1 MSEATVC
8 PIWGTPAA
16 PIQTGRY
23 GDYVLV
29 DSPRVGGQ
37 LKMTGTAVTMASH
50 LSEAQKVA
58 LTDSIMNR
66 RRQGETC
73 PEVASDVVGRIKD
86 SAPHLS
92 SPLERYDNLLLY
104 LESSGGPLGSPIKYA
119 GVVTE
124 EVVRRKHEMLAH
136 SSSTNDS
143 EVVFLLDQAEDAQHV
158 KKIDLGTIR
167 LSLAG
172 YNYVASL
179 RSKMPDSKQAF
190 VAMWFSST
198 MTPIYEKGVH
208 PAIVDAGYKP
218 LRIDRKEHNN
228 KIDDEI
234 IAEIRRS
241 RFVVA
246 DFTSEP
252 DKPRGGVYFEAGF
265 ALGLKRPVIWTC
277 RSDLINQI
285 HFDTR
290 QFNHIVWSDAEE
302 LRQSLKNRII
312 AVVGPGP
319 LQPLP

>member
-1 MSEATVC
+1 MTEATVC

-29 DSPRVGGQ
+29 NSPRVGGQ
-37 LKMTGTAVTMASH
+37 LKMTGTAVTMSGH
-50 LSEAQKVA
+50 LTEAQKVA
-58 LTDSIMNR
+58 LTDLIMTR

-73 PEVASDVVGRIKD
+73 PDVGSDVVSRIKD
-86 SAPHLS
+86 NAIVLP
-92 SPLERYDNLLLY
+92 SPTERYNNLLSY
-104 LESSGGPLGSPIKYA
+104 LESSASLGSSIKYA
-119 GVVTE
+119 GVVNE
-124 EVVRRKHEMLAH
+124 ETFHRKHEMLAH
-136 SSSTNDS
+136 TSSTKDS
-143 EVVFLLDQAEDAQHV
+143 EVAFLLDQAEEAQHV
-158 KKIDLGTIR
+158 KKIDLGIVR

-172 YNYVASL
+172 HNHVASL
-179 RSKMPDSKQAF
+179 RANLPDSKQAF
-190 VAMWFSST
+190 VAMWFNST
-198 MTPIYEKGVH
+198 MTPVYEKGIH

-218 LRIDRKEHNN
+218 LRIDKKEHNN

-265 ALGLKRPVIWTC
+265 ALGLNRPVIWTC
-277 RSDLINQI
+277 RSDIINQI

-302 LRQSLKNRII
+302 LRQSLKNRIV